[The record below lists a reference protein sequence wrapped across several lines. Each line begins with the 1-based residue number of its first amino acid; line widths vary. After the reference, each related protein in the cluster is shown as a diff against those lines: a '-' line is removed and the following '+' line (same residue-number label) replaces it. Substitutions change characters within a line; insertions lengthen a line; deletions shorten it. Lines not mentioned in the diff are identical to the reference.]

1 MQICYLTGGIC
12 MIVTMSHVFLQALR
26 QLNNFAGMFAI
37 NAAFE
42 SSSVYRLKNTFKV
55 RTDIV

>member
-1 MQICYLTGGIC
+1 